1 MTSQKSVVKLR
12 FALSERCQ
20 AGFGLLEALVALV
33 LLSSIGFTLLGWV
46 QQNLDTMQRMKG
58 FYSEQEARRAVA
70 EWSYALNP
78 MDKPDGE
85 VNIGPIRL
93 AWKSAPIGEKVSQ
106 TGYPQGIGL
115 YDVTLY
121 DVEVT
126 VFRNADNT
134 PWFNEKL
141 TAVGHKKVR
150 ELGSPL
156 GGG

>member
-1 MTSQKSVVKLR
+1 MTSRKSAVKSR
-12 FALSERCQ
+12 FARSERRQ

-46 QQNLDTMQRMKG
+46 QQNLDNMQRMKG
-58 FYSEQEARRAVA
+58 FYAEQEARRAVA
-70 EWSYALNP
+70 EWGYALNP

-85 VNIGPIRL
+85 VRIGSIRL
-93 AWKSAPIGEKVSQ
+93 TWKSVPIAEKVSQ

-115 YDVTLY
+115 YDVALY

-126 VFRNADNT
+126 VFRDSDNT
-134 PWFNEKL
+134 PWFSEKL
-141 TAVGHKKVR
+141 TTVGHKKVR